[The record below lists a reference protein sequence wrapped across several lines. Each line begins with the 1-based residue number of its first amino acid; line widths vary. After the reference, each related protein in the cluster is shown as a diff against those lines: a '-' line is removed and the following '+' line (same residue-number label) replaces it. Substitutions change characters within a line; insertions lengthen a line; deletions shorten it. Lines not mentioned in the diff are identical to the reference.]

1 MSIQQNIEP
10 LTILDALT
18 SRTRGAVLGRLKK
31 GQPLKRG
38 RGDNKIYLLHP
49 LRVEVTSMNSFRMD
63 TASSDL
69 HTRYTKERERE
80 RLWHQTRARHG
91 TNQPSGLALAGR

>member
-1 MSIQQNIEP
+1 M
-10 LTILDALT
+10 
-18 SRTRGAVLGRLKK
+18 LGRLKK

-69 HTRYTKERERE
+69 HTRYTKERGVGRE
-80 RLWHQTRARHG
+80 RDYGSKLEPDVD
-91 TNQPSGLALAGR
+91 QPSGLAFAGR